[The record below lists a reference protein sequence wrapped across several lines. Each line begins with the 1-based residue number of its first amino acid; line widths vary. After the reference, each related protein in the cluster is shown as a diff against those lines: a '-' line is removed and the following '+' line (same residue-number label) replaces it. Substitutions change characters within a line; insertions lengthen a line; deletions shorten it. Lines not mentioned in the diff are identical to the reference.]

1 MSRTPAPD
9 ARDRILATAARLFD
23 VHGVHA
29 VGLQQIIDDLGC
41 GKNFLY
47 REFPTKDDLV
57 VAYLRRCRQDWESI
71 VERAIR
77 PHEGDPASQLVA
89 IVNAVAEQASTPDF
103 RGCPVHNTNA
113 EFPEQQHPTHRVS
126 AEHFNAVRAL
136 LLDLAKRAGARDPR
150 TLADRIELIIDGLN
164 SNAAAHGGH
173 GALPAAVA
181 FAEEVV
187 RAAVRP
193 LSSAET
199 TS

>member
-1 MSRTPAPD
+1 MSRTPTPD
-9 ARDRILATAARLFD
+9 ARDRILAAATRLFD
-23 VHGVHA
+23 AHGVHA

-57 VAYLRRCRQDWESI
+57 AAYLGRCRQGWESI
-71 VERAIR
+71 VEHASR
-77 PHEGDPASQLVA
+77 PHEGDPAGQLVA
-89 IVNAVAEQASTPDF
+89 IVNAVAEQAGKPGF

-113 EFPEQQHPTHRVS
+113 EFPEQRHPAHRVA
-126 AEHFNAVRAL
+126 AEHFAAVRAL

-164 SNAAAHGGH
+164 SNAAAHGRH
-173 GALPAAVA
+173 GAAPAAVA

-187 RAAVRP
+187 RASVRP
-193 LSSAET
+193 LSSTEAA
-199 TS
+199 S

>member
-1 MSRTPAPD
+1 MSRTPTPD
-9 ARDRILATAARLFD
+9 ARERILTTAARLFD
-23 VHGVHA
+23 AHGVHA
-29 VGLQQIIDDLGC
+29 VGLQMIIDDLGC

-71 VERAIR
+71 VERATS

-89 IVNAVAEQASTPDF
+89 IVNAVAEQATASGF

-113 EFPEQQHPTHRVS
+113 EFPEHQHPAHRAS
-126 AEHFNAVRAL
+126 AEHFRAVRAL

-164 SNAAAHGGH
+164 SNAAAHGGR
-173 GALPAAVA
+173 GAAPAAVA
-181 FAEEVV
+181 FADEVV